1 MVPIS
6 IALLAILSIVLMTLV
21 EALGEL
27 KFMKDMEAF
36 QEETRKIQEKYIK
49 AMTS

>member
-1 MVPIS
+1 MVPMS

-27 KFMKDMEAF
+27 KFMKEMEVF